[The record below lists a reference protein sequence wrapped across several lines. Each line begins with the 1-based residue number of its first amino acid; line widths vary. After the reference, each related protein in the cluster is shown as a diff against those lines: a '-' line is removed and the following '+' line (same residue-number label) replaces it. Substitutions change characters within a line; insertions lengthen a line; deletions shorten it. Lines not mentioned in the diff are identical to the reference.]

1 METKKEDTDV
11 KSAPEAPARPAPGEP
26 GPGPSAVPSEP
37 LHGPVDVAEDSLD
50 GLQSAFRA
58 LSVEEVVTQPVK
70 RKRESEKDAGDEAD
84 EGEDQ
89 GQDLTNDPTF
99 EGAPSAS
106 GLQASPSPI
115 TTTLPIPDPAAATS
129 TPITNPPLALGTG
142 FTGMP
147 AYPAYGL
154 GPPTT
159 AFPEATTASEPV
171 ASSSAPRWYAA
182 DYHHP
187 LPATGTYV
195 DVPGYA
201 PGYATL
207 SGLRR
212 GPESLGGRSRG
223 SGRSSNRSLTRLE
236 INEVL
241 RGATCKIVGD
251 LTQEIREKLEPLII
265 PPQASP
271 TTVGVSPH
279 RVQANHLVAGLT
291 NTLGGLRSR
300 PMPTPAAIPRSP
312 FIPRTAQPPYSHV
325 TNSTRAELDRLGL
338 TALRA
343 MVDVEPYGSSDL
355 GGDPSDDEPPSMTSA
370 SPSQDDDPEDPEGPR
385 GKKKKK
391 KKKTRR
397 PEGRRSQEAK
407 AIATSKIVVNLPE
420 FTGKDLSK
428 FAENFDRFLR
438 LTGQTHAS
446 GRVKCDLLLQC
457 CKTKYLEKQVRQI
470 VTNSATFADVLV
482 ATERQYPTYETD
494 LSNRAEIQ
502 NLPVLPNNPKPGR
515 VSELLADL
523 DHWAGRLPPG
533 SYSSDDL
540 LFWLVAKLPRELWD
554 ECRSTAERKARSLCY
569 EDLCVLLLELALE
582 KESDQHLN
590 NYRPGGGGS
599 GGHGKGYQG
608 SRPGQ
613 GTTPKHAHARIMEN
627 VKELFWCDARDE
639 QGHLQHAPDCEQR
652 DCFVV
657 QGKQQEKN
665 TGAKAKLPDH
675 YRCTI
680 TCAFCGKRKHYEDD
694 CYHKQRL
701 SAKLKGEDPGKGSGK
716 GGGKG
721 KGNDSGKGKSK
732 GRGQGQDKSQGGRG
746 GGANRQPDKD
756 NKNKDKNGGNP
767 NPNPGGNSEPSGGQ
781 SGPTTRSQTQA
792 QQEQGAKREHEG
804 GDDGNAKKRSGF
816 MRMAR
821 KLRNKGFE
829 VTCPAEF

>member
-1 METKKEDTDV
+1 MDTKKEDTDV
-11 KSAPEAPARPAPGEP
+11 KTAPEAPARPAPGEP

-37 LHGPVDVAEDSLD
+37 LHGPVDVAEDSLE

-58 LSVEEVVTQPVK
+58 LSVEEVVTHPVK
-70 RKRESEKDAGDEAD
+70 RKRESEKDAGEGIAD

-106 GLQASPSPI
+106 GLHESPSPI
-115 TTTLPIPDPAAATS
+115 TTTLRIPDPAAATS
-129 TPITNPPLALGTG
+129 TPITNPPMAEGTG

-147 AYPAYGL
+147 TYPAYGL

-171 ASSSAPRWYAA
+171 TSSSAPRWYAA
-182 DYHHP
+182 YHHHP

-195 DVPGYA
+195 EFPR
-201 PGYATL
+201 YATL

-223 SGRSSNRSLTRLE
+223 SGRSSNRSLTRSE
-236 INEVL
+236 MNEVL
-241 RGATCKIVGD
+241 RGATSKIVGD
-251 LTQEIREKLEPLII
+251 LTQEIREKLEPLMI

-291 NTLGGLRSR
+291 NTLGSLRRR

-312 FIPRTAQPPYSHV
+312 FVPRTTQPPYSHG

-343 MVDVEPYGSSDL
+343 MVHVEPYGSSDL

-370 SPSQDDDPEDPEGPR
+370 SPSEDDDPEDPENPS
-385 GKKKKK
+385 GKKKRKK
-391 KKKTRR
+391 RKTRR
-397 PEGRRSQEAK
+397 PEGRRSQEAT
-407 AIATSKIVVNLPE
+407 AIATSKILVNLPE
-420 FTGKDLSK
+420 LTGKDLSE
-428 FAENFDRFLR
+428 FAENFGRFLR

-446 GRVKCDLLLQC
+446 GRVRCDLLLQC

-470 VTNSATFADVLV
+470 LTNSATFADVLI
-482 ATERQYPTYETD
+482 ALERQYPTHETD
-494 LSNRAEIQ
+494 VSIRAEIQ

-523 DHWAGRLPPG
+523 DHWAGRLTPG

-554 ECRSTAERKARSLCY
+554 ECRSTAERKARSLRY
-569 EDLCVLLLELALE
+569 EVLCVLLLELALE

-613 GTTPKHAHARIMEN
+613 GTTPEHAHARIMEN

-657 QGKQQEKN
+657 KGKQQEKN
-665 TGAKAKLPDH
+665 TGAKARLPDH

-680 TCAFCGKRKHYEDD
+680 TCAFCGNRKHYEDE
-694 CYHKQRL
+694 CYHKQPL
-701 SAKLKGEDPGKGSGK
+701 SAKLKGEVPGKGSGR

-732 GRGQGQDKSQGGRG
+732 GRG
-746 GGANRQPDKD
+746 
-756 NKNKDKNGGNP
+756 
-767 NPNPGGNSEPSGGQ
+767 
-781 SGPTTRSQTQA
+781 
-792 QQEQGAKREHEG
+792 
-804 GDDGNAKKRSGF
+804 
-816 MRMAR
+816 
-821 KLRNKGFE
+821 
-829 VTCPAEF
+829 